1 MEFLAENKPS
11 TPNLKFNRSSNEF
24 YAEVK
29 LRVQHYFQSNKI
41 STHADYRMVLKSII
55 LLSTFVGTYLLF
67 YTDWLSLWQLWI
79 ACFILGICTA
89 GIGFSVAHDAIHGAY
104 SANSKINYGIGLTM
118 NLIGGN
124 KYVWSITHNI
134 IHHTYTNIH
143 GYDEDLEVFP
153 AAIRMS
159 TNQERKPIHRIQ
171 HFTAFILYGFAVI
184 FWVLFKDF
192 KKISQ
197 DSIGPYKVK
206 KHPRNELIVLFI
218 SKACYYSYMFVL
230 PLLFLDFTWVQFLI
244 GYLSIFLTSGMIL
257 GIVFQMAH
265 VVEDIDYPMP
275 KENGVIDNN
284 WAIHQMHTTANFAMD
299 NEFVSWFV
307 GGLNFQVEHHLFPK
321 VCHIHYPVIS
331 KIVQQTAKDFNVPYH
346 FNKTFTDA
354 ILSHYRTL
362 KQLGMPV
369 NKTATA

>member
-1 MEFLAENKPS
+1 MEFTAENKAS
-11 TPNLKFNRSSNEF
+11 TPNIKFAQSSNEF

-29 LRVQHYFQSNKI
+29 NRVHQYFQNKNI
-41 STHADYRMVLKSII
+41 STHADYRMIVKTII
-55 LLSTFVGTYLLF
+55 LLGTFVGTYLLF
-67 YTDWLSLWQLWI
+67 YTGWMNNWQSWI
-79 ACFILGICTA
+79 ACFVLGISSA
-89 GIGFSVAHDAIHGAY
+89 GIGFSIAHDAIHGAY
-104 SANSKINYGIGLTM
+104 SSSSKLNYAIGLTM

-159 TNQERKPIHRIQ
+159 SNQERKPIHRIQ

-197 DSIGPYKVK
+197 ASIGPYKIK
-206 KHPRNELIVLFI
+206 KHPRTELVVLFLT
-218 SKACYYSYMFVL
+218 KAIYYTYIFVL
-230 PLLFLDFTWVQFLI
+230 PLVFLHFTWWQFLI
-244 GYLSIFLTSGMIL
+244 GYLSIYLTSGMIL

-275 KENGVIDNN
+275 EKNGVIDNN
-284 WAIHQMHTTANFAMD
+284 WAIHQMHTTANFAM
-299 NEFVSWFV
+299 NSFIVSWFV

-321 VCHIHYPVIS
+321 VCHVHYPVIS
-331 KIVQQTAKDFNVPYH
+331 KIVQQTAKEYNVPYH
-346 FNKTFTDA
+346 FNPTFADA
-354 ILSHYRTL
+354 IRSHYRML
-362 KQLGMPV
+362 KELGRPV
-369 NKTATA
+369 PKTVTV